1 VSEYGLSQVV
11 VIDTGKLRI
20 FGFENSI
27 RSNKWNMN
35 IIYDENLFEAVL
47 G

>member
-20 FGFENSI
+20 FGLKI
-27 RSNKWNMN
+27 P
-35 IIYDENLFEAVL
+35 L
-47 G
+47 GAISGT